1 MSTTTPIVDFVRRYA
16 QSGTSRLH
24 MPGHKGQS
32 LLGFEPWD
40 ITEIKGADELYGADG
55 IIAQSEAN
63 ATRLFGTVHTY
74 YSTEGSSQCI
84 RAMLCLALQA
94 APAAGQRPV
103 LLAARNAH
111 KALLYAAALLDFD
124 IQWLWPAPQ
133 DAGALCS
140 CPVSAAKLTGALQG
154 LAQQG
159 RKPFGVYITS
169 PDYLGGVQD
178 IAALAE
184 VCKDFGVP
192 LLVDNAHGAYLR
204 FLPQGGQHPIA
215 LGAAM
220 CCDSGHKTLP
230 VVTGG
235 AYLHLGKNAPI
246 QDEAAVRNAL
256 ALFGSTSPSYLILQ
270 SLDKCN
276 QVLSEGYLGGVQ
288 DIAALAEVCKDFGV
302 PLLVDNAHGAY
313 LRFLPQG
320 GQHPIALGAAMCCD
334 SGHKTLPV
342 VTGGAYL
349 HLGKNAPIQD
359 EAAVRNALALFGS
372 TSPSYLIL
380 QSLDKCNQVLSEG
393 YPLRLLQ
400 CCGYLTRMRRELN
413 EAAAA
418 KHCPGP
424 LALESEPLKV
434 TLDAATLGMTGTEL
448 AEALRSAK
456 VECEYADP
464 RYVVLMFTPAN
475 PPQDFERLTSAVL
488 HIVENLTGP
497 FPLPEKNDRELLE
510 LEHELHTC
518 CSIRQAVFAPQE
530 QVPTEQA
537 VGRICAM
544 PTVSCP
550 PAIPIVVSGEK
561 ITSAAVRLM
570 QKYHVMQA
578 AVLRKTI

>member
-1 MSTTTPIVDFVRRYA
+1 MSMTTPIVDFVRRYA

-63 ATRLFGTVHTY
+63 ATRLFDTVHTY

-133 DAGALCS
+133 DAGSLCS

-159 RKPFGVYITS
+159 KRPFGVYITS

-178 IAALAE
+178 IAALTE
-184 VCKDFGVP
+184 VCKDFDVP

-235 AYLHLGKNAPI
+235 AYLHLGKNAPV
-246 QDEAAVRNAL
+246 QDETAVRNAL

-276 QVLSEGYLGGVQ
+276 Q
-288 DIAALAEVCKDFGV
+288 I
-302 PLLVDNAHGAY
+302 
-313 LRFLPQG
+313 
-320 GQHPIALGAAMCCD
+320 
-334 SGHKTLPV
+334 
-342 VTGGAYL
+342 
-349 HLGKNAPIQD
+349 
-359 EAAVRNALALFGS
+359 
-372 TSPSYLIL
+372 
-380 QSLDKCNQVLSEG
+380 LSEG

-400 CCGYLTRMRRELN
+400 CCGHLTRLRRELN

-418 KHCPGP
+418 KHCSGP

-434 TLDAATLGMTGTEL
+434 TLDAAVLGLSGTEL
-448 AEALRSAK
+448 AEKLRAAK
-456 VECEYADP
+456 IECEYADP
-464 RYVVLMFTPAN
+464 RYLVLMFTPDN
-475 PPQDFERLTSAVL
+475 PPQDFERLSAAVL
-488 HIVENLTGP
+488 RIAEELAGP
-497 FPLPEKNDRELLE
+497 VTLPEETAGEFAE
-510 LEHELHTC
+510 LERGLHRRCT
-518 CSIRQAVFAPQE
+518 IRQAVFAPQE
-530 QVPTEQA
+530 QLPAEQA

-550 PAIPIVVSGEK
+550 PAIPIVVSGEQ
-561 ITSAAVRLM
+561 ITPAAAAWMKR
-570 QKYHVMQA
+570 YHVEDVSVIREPQ
-578 AVLRKTI
+578 

>member
-1 MSTTTPIVDFVRRYA
+1 MSMTTPIVDFVRRYA

-154 LAQQG
+154 LAQRG
-159 RKPFGVYITS
+159 KRPFGVYITS

-235 AYLHLGKNAPI
+235 AYLHLGKNAPV
-246 QDEAAVRNAL
+246 QDEADVRNAL

-276 QVLSEGYLGGVQ
+276 Q
-288 DIAALAEVCKDFGV
+288 I
-302 PLLVDNAHGAY
+302 
-313 LRFLPQG
+313 
-320 GQHPIALGAAMCCD
+320 
-334 SGHKTLPV
+334 
-342 VTGGAYL
+342 
-349 HLGKNAPIQD
+349 
-359 EAAVRNALALFGS
+359 
-372 TSPSYLIL
+372 
-380 QSLDKCNQVLSEG
+380 LSEG

-400 CCGYLTRMRRELN
+400 CCGHLTRLRRELN

-434 TLDAATLGMTGTEL
+434 TLDAAVLGLSGTEL
-448 AEALRSAK
+448 AEKLRAAK
-456 VECEYADP
+456 IECEYADP
-464 RYVVLMFTPAN
+464 RYLVLMFTPDN
-475 PPQDFERLTSAVL
+475 PPQDSERLSAAVL
-488 HIVENLTGP
+488 RIAEELAGP
-497 FPLPEKNDRELLE
+497 VTLPEETAGEFAALE
-510 LEHELHTC
+510 RGLHRRCT
-518 CSIRQAVFAPQE
+518 IRQAVFAPQE
-530 QVPTEQA
+530 QLPAEQA

-550 PAIPIVVSGEK
+550 PAIPIVVSGEQ
-561 ITSAAVRLM
+561 ITPAAAAWMKR
-570 QKYHVMQA
+570 YHVEEVSVIREPQ
-578 AVLRKTI
+578 

>member
-1 MSTTTPIVDFVRRYA
+1 MSMTTPIVDFVRRYA
-16 QSGTSRLH
+16 QSGTARLH

-32 LLGFEPWD
+32 FLGFEPWD

-140 CPVSAAKLTGALQG
+140 CPVSAAKLTGVLQG

-159 RKPFGVYITS
+159 KRPFGVYITS

-230 VVTGG
+230 VITGG
-235 AYLHLGKNAPI
+235 AYLHLGKNAPV

-276 QVLSEGYLGGVQ
+276 Q
-288 DIAALAEVCKDFGV
+288 
-302 PLLVDNAHGAY
+302 N
-313 LRFLPQG
+313 
-320 GQHPIALGAAMCCD
+320 
-334 SGHKTLPV
+334 
-342 VTGGAYL
+342 
-349 HLGKNAPIQD
+349 
-359 EAAVRNALALFGS
+359 
-372 TSPSYLIL
+372 
-380 QSLDKCNQVLSEG
+380 LSEG

-400 CCGYLTRMRRELN
+400 CCGHLTRLRRKLN

-434 TLDAATLGMTGTEL
+434 TLDAAVLGLSGTEL
-448 AEALRSAK
+448 AEKLRAAK
-456 VECEYADP
+456 IECEYADP
-464 RYVVLMFTPAN
+464 RYLVLMFTPDN
-475 PPQDFERLTSAVL
+475 PPQDFERLSAAVL
-488 HIVENLTGP
+488 RIAEELAGP
-497 FPLPEKNDRELLE
+497 VTLPEETAGEFAE
-510 LEHELHTC
+510 LERGLHRRCT
-518 CSIRQAVFAPQE
+518 IRQAVFAPQE
-530 QVPTEQA
+530 QLPAEQA

-550 PAIPIVVSGEK
+550 PAIPIVVSGEQ
-561 ITSAAVRLM
+561 ITPAAAAWMKR
-570 QKYHVMQA
+570 YHVEEVSVIREPQ
-578 AVLRKTI
+578 

>member
-159 RKPFGVYITS
+159 RKPFGIYVTS

-192 LLVDNAHGAYLR
+192 L
-204 FLPQGGQHPIA
+204 
-215 LGAAM
+215 
-220 CCDSGHKTLP
+220 P
-230 VVTGG
+230 VLTCVFCRR
-235 AYLHLGKNAPI
+235 AVSILLHWARP
-246 QDEAAVRNAL
+246 
-256 ALFGSTSPSYLILQ
+256 
-270 SLDKCN
+270 C
-276 QVLSEGYLGGVQ
+276 
-288 DIAALAEVCKDFGV
+288 
-302 PLLVDNAHGAY
+302 
-313 LRFLPQG
+313 
-320 GQHPIALGAAMCCD
+320 
-334 SGHKTLPV
+334 
-342 VTGGAYL
+342 
-349 HLGKNAPIQD
+349 
-359 EAAVRNALALFGS
+359 
-372 TSPSYLIL
+372 
-380 QSLDKCNQVLSEG
+380 
-393 YPLRLLQ
+393 
-400 CCGYLTRMRRELN
+400 
-413 EAAAA
+413 
-418 KHCPGP
+418 
-424 LALESEPLKV
+424 
-434 TLDAATLGMTGTEL
+434 AATPAIKRCPLSL
-448 AEALRSAK
+448 AAHTCIWAK
-456 VECEYADP
+456 
-464 RYVVLMFTPAN
+464 M
-475 PPQDFERLTSAVL
+475 PPFRTKPLCAMHWHCLVPPVRLT
-488 HIVENLTGP
+488 
-497 FPLPEKNDRELLE
+497 
-510 LEHELHTC
+510 
-518 CSIRQAVFAPQE
+518 
-530 QVPTEQA
+530 
-537 VGRICAM
+537 
-544 PTVSCP
+544 
-550 PAIPIVVSGEK
+550 
-561 ITSAAVRLM
+561 
-570 QKYHVMQA
+570 
-578 AVLRKTI
+578 

>member
-1 MSTTTPIVDFVRRYA
+1 
-16 QSGTSRLH
+16 
-24 MPGHKGQS
+24 
-32 LLGFEPWD
+32 
-40 ITEIKGADELYGADG
+40 
-55 IIAQSEAN
+55 
-63 ATRLFGTVHTY
+63 
-74 YSTEGSSQCI
+74 
-84 RAMLCLALQA
+84 MLC
-94 APAAGQRPV
+94 RV
-103 LLAARNAH
+103 WHSR
-111 KALLYAAALLDFD
+111 
-124 IQWLWPAPQ
+124 
-133 DAGALCS
+133 
-140 CPVSAAKLTGALQG
+140 AKG
-154 LAQQG
+154 
-159 RKPFGVYITS
+159 PFGVYITS
-169 PDYLGGVQD
+169 PD
-178 IAALAE
+178 
-184 VCKDFGVP
+184 
-192 LLVDNAHGAYLR
+192 
-204 FLPQGGQHPIA
+204 
-215 LGAAM
+215 
-220 CCDSGHKTLP
+220 
-230 VVTGG
+230 
-235 AYLHLGKNAPI
+235 
-246 QDEAAVRNAL
+246 
-256 ALFGSTSPSYLILQ
+256 
-270 SLDKCN
+270 
-276 QVLSEGYLGGVQ
+276 YLGGVQ

-400 CCGYLTRMRRELN
+400 CCGYLTRLRRELN

-488 HIVENLTGP
+488 HIVENLPGP

>member
-1 MSTTTPIVDFVRRYA
+1 MSMTTPIVDFVRRYA

-94 APAAGQRPV
+94 APATGQRPV

-159 RKPFGVYITS
+159 KRPFGVYITS

-178 IAALAE
+178 IAALTE

-235 AYLHLGKNAPI
+235 AYLHLGKNAPV

-276 QVLSEGYLGGVQ
+276 Q
-288 DIAALAEVCKDFGV
+288 I
-302 PLLVDNAHGAY
+302 
-313 LRFLPQG
+313 
-320 GQHPIALGAAMCCD
+320 
-334 SGHKTLPV
+334 
-342 VTGGAYL
+342 
-349 HLGKNAPIQD
+349 
-359 EAAVRNALALFGS
+359 
-372 TSPSYLIL
+372 
-380 QSLDKCNQVLSEG
+380 LSEG

-400 CCGYLTRMRRELN
+400 CCGHLTRLRRELN
-413 EAAAA
+413 EVSAA

-434 TLDAATLGMTGTEL
+434 TLDAAVLGLSGTEL
-448 AEALRSAK
+448 AEKLRAAK
-456 VECEYADP
+456 IECEYADP
-464 RYVVLMFTPAN
+464 RYLVLMFTPDN
-475 PPQDFERLTSAVL
+475 PPQDFERLSAAVL
-488 HIVENLTGP
+488 RIAEELAGP
-497 FPLPEKNDRELLE
+497 VTLPEETAGEFAE
-510 LEHELHTC
+510 LERGLHRRCT
-518 CSIRQAVFAPQE
+518 IRQAVFAPQE
-530 QVPTEQA
+530 QLPAEQA

-550 PAIPIVVSGEK
+550 PAIPIVVSGEQ
-561 ITSAAVRLM
+561 ITPAAAAWMKR
-570 QKYHVMQA
+570 YHVEEVSVIREPQ
-578 AVLRKTI
+578 

>member
-1 MSTTTPIVDFVRRYA
+1 MSMTTPIVDFVRQYA

-94 APAAGQRPV
+94 APGQRPV

-140 CPVSAAKLTGALQG
+140 CPVSAAKLADALQG

-159 RKPFGVYITS
+159 QRPFGVYITS

-235 AYLHLGKNAPI
+235 AYLHLGKNAPV

-276 QVLSEGYLGGVQ
+276 Q
-288 DIAALAEVCKDFGV
+288 I
-302 PLLVDNAHGAY
+302 
-313 LRFLPQG
+313 
-320 GQHPIALGAAMCCD
+320 
-334 SGHKTLPV
+334 
-342 VTGGAYL
+342 
-349 HLGKNAPIQD
+349 
-359 EAAVRNALALFGS
+359 
-372 TSPSYLIL
+372 
-380 QSLDKCNQVLSEG
+380 LSEG

-400 CCGYLTRMRRELN
+400 CCGHLTRLRRELN

-434 TLDAATLGMTGTEL
+434 TLDAAVLGLSGTEL
-448 AEALRSAK
+448 AEKLRAAK
-456 VECEYADP
+456 IECEYADP
-464 RYVVLMFTPAN
+464 RYLVLMFTPDN
-475 PPQDFERLTSAVL
+475 PPQDFERLSAAVL
-488 HIVENLTGP
+488 RIAEELVGP
-497 FPLPEKNDRELLE
+497 VTLPEETAGEFAE
-510 LEHELHTC
+510 LERGLHRRCT
-518 CSIRQAVFAPQE
+518 IRQAVFAPQE
-530 QVPTEQA
+530 QLPAEQA

-550 PAIPIVVSGEK
+550 PAIPIVVSGEQ
-561 ITSAAVRLM
+561 ITPAAAAWMKR
-570 QKYHVMQA
+570 YHVEKVSVIRDPQ
-578 AVLRKTI
+578 

>member
-1 MSTTTPIVDFVRRYA
+1 MSMTTPIVDFVRRYA

-140 CPVSAAKLTGALQG
+140 CPVSAAKLADALHG
-154 LAQQG
+154 LVQQG
-159 RKPFGVYITS
+159 QRPFGVYITS

-235 AYLHLGKNAPI
+235 AYLHLGKNAPV

-276 QVLSEGYLGGVQ
+276 Q
-288 DIAALAEVCKDFGV
+288 I
-302 PLLVDNAHGAY
+302 
-313 LRFLPQG
+313 
-320 GQHPIALGAAMCCD
+320 
-334 SGHKTLPV
+334 
-342 VTGGAYL
+342 
-349 HLGKNAPIQD
+349 
-359 EAAVRNALALFGS
+359 
-372 TSPSYLIL
+372 
-380 QSLDKCNQVLSEG
+380 LSEG

-400 CCGYLTRMRRELN
+400 CCGHLTRLRRELN

-434 TLDAATLGMTGTEL
+434 TLDAAVLGLSGTEL
-448 AEALRSAK
+448 AEKLRAAK
-456 VECEYADP
+456 IECEYADP
-464 RYVVLMFTPAN
+464 RYLVLMFTPDN
-475 PPQDFERLTSAVL
+475 PPQDFERLAAAVL
-488 HIVENLTGP
+488 RIAEELVGP
-497 FPLPEKNDRELLE
+497 VTLPEETAGEFAE
-510 LEHELHTC
+510 LERGLHRRCT
-518 CSIRQAVFAPQE
+518 IRQAVFAPQE
-530 QVPTEQA
+530 QLPAEQA

-550 PAIPIVVSGEK
+550 PAIPIVVSGEQ
-561 ITSAAVRLM
+561 ITPAAAAWMKR
-570 QKYHVMQA
+570 YHVEEVSVIREPQ
-578 AVLRKTI
+578 

>member
-1 MSTTTPIVDFVRRYA
+1 MSMTTPIVDFVRRYA

-63 ATRLFGTVHTY
+63 ATRLFGTAHTY

-140 CPVSAAKLTGALQG
+140 CPVSAAKLTGVLQG

-159 RKPFGVYITS
+159 KRPFGVYITS

-235 AYLHLGKNAPI
+235 AYLHLGKNAPV

-276 QVLSEGYLGGVQ
+276 Q
-288 DIAALAEVCKDFGV
+288 I
-302 PLLVDNAHGAY
+302 
-313 LRFLPQG
+313 
-320 GQHPIALGAAMCCD
+320 
-334 SGHKTLPV
+334 
-342 VTGGAYL
+342 
-349 HLGKNAPIQD
+349 
-359 EAAVRNALALFGS
+359 
-372 TSPSYLIL
+372 
-380 QSLDKCNQVLSEG
+380 LSEG

-400 CCGYLTRMRRELN
+400 CCGHLTRLRRELN

-424 LALESEPLKV
+424 LVLENEPLKV
-434 TLDAATLGMTGTEL
+434 TLDAAVLGLSGTEL
-448 AEALRSAK
+448 AEKLRAAK
-456 VECEYADP
+456 IECEYADP
-464 RYVVLMFTPAN
+464 RYLVLMFTPDN
-475 PPQDFERLTSAVL
+475 PPQDFERLTAAVL
-488 HIVENLTGP
+488 RIAEELAGP
-497 FPLPEKNDRELLE
+497 VTLPEEAAGDFAE
-510 LEHELHTC
+510 LERGLHRRCT
-518 CSIRQAVFAPQE
+518 IRQAVFAPQE
-530 QVPTEQA
+530 QLPAEQA

-550 PAIPIVVSGEK
+550 PAIPIVVSGEQ
-561 ITSAAVRLM
+561 ITPAAAAWMKR
-570 QKYHVMQA
+570 YHVEEVSVIREPQ
-578 AVLRKTI
+578 

>member
-1 MSTTTPIVDFVRRYA
+1 MSMTTPIVDFVRRYA

-63 ATRLFGTVHTY
+63 ATRLFDTVHTY

-133 DAGALCS
+133 DAGSLCS

-159 RKPFGVYITS
+159 KRPFGVYISS

-178 IAALAE
+178 IAALTE
-184 VCKDFGVP
+184 VCKDFDVP

-235 AYLHLGKNAPI
+235 AYLHLGKNAPV

-276 QVLSEGYLGGVQ
+276 Q
-288 DIAALAEVCKDFGV
+288 I
-302 PLLVDNAHGAY
+302 
-313 LRFLPQG
+313 
-320 GQHPIALGAAMCCD
+320 
-334 SGHKTLPV
+334 
-342 VTGGAYL
+342 
-349 HLGKNAPIQD
+349 
-359 EAAVRNALALFGS
+359 
-372 TSPSYLIL
+372 
-380 QSLDKCNQVLSEG
+380 LSEG

-400 CCGYLTRMRRELN
+400 CCGHLTRLRRELN

-418 KHCPGP
+418 KHCSGP

-434 TLDAATLGMTGTEL
+434 TLDAAVLGLSGTEL
-448 AEALRSAK
+448 AEKLRAAK
-456 VECEYADP
+456 IECEYADP
-464 RYVVLMFTPAN
+464 RYLVLMFTPDN
-475 PPQDFERLTSAVL
+475 PPQDFERLSAAVL
-488 HIVENLTGP
+488 RIAEELAGP
-497 FPLPEKNDRELLE
+497 VTLPEETAGEFAE
-510 LEHELHTC
+510 LERGLHRRCT
-518 CSIRQAVFAPQE
+518 IRQAVFAPQE
-530 QVPTEQA
+530 QLPAEQA

-550 PAIPIVVSGEK
+550 PAIPIVVSGEQ
-561 ITSAAVRLM
+561 ITPAAAAWMKR
-570 QKYHVMQA
+570 YHVEDVSVIREPQ
-578 AVLRKTI
+578 

>member
-1 MSTTTPIVDFVRRYA
+1 MSVTTPIVDFVRRYA

-133 DAGALCS
+133 DAGSLCS

-159 RKPFGVYITS
+159 KRPFGVYITS

-178 IAALAE
+178 IAALTE
-184 VCKDFGVP
+184 VCKDFDVP

-235 AYLHLGKNAPI
+235 AYLHLGKNAPV

-276 QVLSEGYLGGVQ
+276 Q
-288 DIAALAEVCKDFGV
+288 I
-302 PLLVDNAHGAY
+302 
-313 LRFLPQG
+313 
-320 GQHPIALGAAMCCD
+320 
-334 SGHKTLPV
+334 
-342 VTGGAYL
+342 
-349 HLGKNAPIQD
+349 
-359 EAAVRNALALFGS
+359 
-372 TSPSYLIL
+372 
-380 QSLDKCNQVLSEG
+380 LSEG

-400 CCGYLTRMRRELN
+400 CCGHLTRLRRELN

-424 LALESEPLKV
+424 LVLESEPLKV
-434 TLDAATLGMTGTEL
+434 TLDAAVLGLSGTEL
-448 AEALRSAK
+448 AEKLRAAK
-456 VECEYADP
+456 IECEYADP
-464 RYVVLMFTPAN
+464 RYLVLMFTPDN
-475 PPQDFERLTSAVL
+475 PPQDFERLSAAVL
-488 HIVENLTGP
+488 RIAEELAGP
-497 FPLPEKNDRELLE
+497 VTLPEETAGEFAE
-510 LEHELHTC
+510 LERGLHRHCT
-518 CSIRQAVFAPQE
+518 IRQAVFAPQE
-530 QVPTEQA
+530 QLPAEQA

-550 PAIPIVVSGEK
+550 PAIPIVVSGEQ
-561 ITSAAVRLM
+561 ITPAAAAWMKR
-570 QKYHVMQA
+570 YHVEEVSVIREPQ
-578 AVLRKTI
+578 

>member
-1 MSTTTPIVDFVRRYA
+1 MSMTTPIVDFVRRYA

-63 ATRLFGTVHTY
+63 ATRLFDTVHTY

-133 DAGALCS
+133 DAGSLCS

-159 RKPFGVYITS
+159 KRPFGVYITS

-178 IAALAE
+178 IAALTE
-184 VCKDFGVP
+184 VCKDFDVR

-235 AYLHLGKNAPI
+235 AYLHLGKNAPV

-276 QVLSEGYLGGVQ
+276 Q
-288 DIAALAEVCKDFGV
+288 I
-302 PLLVDNAHGAY
+302 
-313 LRFLPQG
+313 
-320 GQHPIALGAAMCCD
+320 
-334 SGHKTLPV
+334 
-342 VTGGAYL
+342 
-349 HLGKNAPIQD
+349 
-359 EAAVRNALALFGS
+359 
-372 TSPSYLIL
+372 
-380 QSLDKCNQVLSEG
+380 LSEG

-400 CCGYLTRMRRELN
+400 CCGHLTRLRRELN

-418 KHCPGP
+418 KHCSGP

-434 TLDAATLGMTGTEL
+434 TLDAAVLGLSGTEL
-448 AEALRSAK
+448 AEKLRAAK
-456 VECEYADP
+456 IECEYADP
-464 RYVVLMFTPAN
+464 RYLVLMFTPDN
-475 PPQDFERLTSAVL
+475 PPQDFERLSAAVL
-488 HIVENLTGP
+488 RIAEELAGP
-497 FPLPEKNDRELLE
+497 VTLPEETAGEFAE
-510 LEHELHTC
+510 LERGLHRRCT
-518 CSIRQAVFAPQE
+518 IRQAVFAPQE
-530 QVPTEQA
+530 QLPAEQA

-550 PAIPIVVSGEK
+550 PAIPIVVSGEQ
-561 ITSAAVRLM
+561 ITPAAAAWMKR
-570 QKYHVMQA
+570 YHVEDVSVIREPQ
-578 AVLRKTI
+578 

>member
-159 RKPFGVYITS
+159 RKPFGIYVTS

-235 AYLHLGKNAPI
+235 AYLHLGKNAPV

-276 QVLSEGYLGGVQ
+276 Q
-288 DIAALAEVCKDFGV
+288 I
-302 PLLVDNAHGAY
+302 
-313 LRFLPQG
+313 
-320 GQHPIALGAAMCCD
+320 
-334 SGHKTLPV
+334 
-342 VTGGAYL
+342 
-349 HLGKNAPIQD
+349 
-359 EAAVRNALALFGS
+359 
-372 TSPSYLIL
+372 
-380 QSLDKCNQVLSEG
+380 LSEG

-400 CCGYLTRMRRELN
+400 CCGHLTRLRRELN

-418 KHCPGP
+418 KHCPGL
-424 LALESEPLKV
+424 LALKSEPLKV
-434 TLDAATLGMTGTEL
+434 TLDAAVLGLSGTEL
-448 AEALRSAK
+448 AEKLRAAK
-456 VECEYADP
+456 IECEYADP
-464 RYVVLMFTPAN
+464 RYLVLMFTPDN
-475 PPQDFERLTSAVL
+475 PPQDFERLTAAVL
-488 HIVENLTGP
+488 RIAEELAGP
-497 FPLPEKNDRELLE
+497 VTLPEETAGEFAE
-510 LEHELHTC
+510 LERGLHRRCT
-518 CSIRQAVFAPQE
+518 IRQAVFAPQE
-530 QVPTEQA
+530 QLPAEQA

-550 PAIPIVVSGEK
+550 PAIPIVVSGEQ
-561 ITSAAVRLM
+561 ITPAATAWMKR
-570 QKYHVMQA
+570 YHVEEVSVIREPQ
-578 AVLRKTI
+578 

>member
-1 MSTTTPIVDFVRRYA
+1 MSMTTPIVDFVRRYA

-40 ITEIKGADELYGADG
+40 ITEIKGADELYGAGG

-74 YSTEGSSQCI
+74 YSTEGSSQCV

-140 CPVSAAKLTGALQG
+140 CPVSAAKLTGVLQG

-159 RKPFGVYITS
+159 KRPFGVYITS

-184 VCKDFGVP
+184 VCKDFDVP

-235 AYLHLGKNAPI
+235 AYLHLGKNAPV

-276 QVLSEGYLGGVQ
+276 Q
-288 DIAALAEVCKDFGV
+288 I
-302 PLLVDNAHGAY
+302 
-313 LRFLPQG
+313 
-320 GQHPIALGAAMCCD
+320 
-334 SGHKTLPV
+334 
-342 VTGGAYL
+342 
-349 HLGKNAPIQD
+349 
-359 EAAVRNALALFGS
+359 
-372 TSPSYLIL
+372 
-380 QSLDKCNQVLSEG
+380 LSEG

-400 CCGYLTRMRRELN
+400 CCGHLTRLRRELN

-434 TLDAATLGMTGTEL
+434 TLDAAVLGLSGTEL
-448 AEALRSAK
+448 AEKLRAAK
-456 VECEYADP
+456 IECEYADP
-464 RYVVLMFTPAN
+464 RYLVLMFTPDN
-475 PPQDFERLTSAVL
+475 PPQDFERLSAAVL
-488 HIVENLTGP
+488 RIAEELAGP
-497 FPLPEKNDRELLE
+497 VTLPEETAGEFAALE
-510 LEHELHTC
+510 RGLHRRCT
-518 CSIRQAVFAPQE
+518 IRQAVFAPQE
-530 QVPTEQA
+530 QLPAEQA

-550 PAIPIVVSGEK
+550 PAIPIVVSGEQ
-561 ITSAAVRLM
+561 ITPAAAAWMKR
-570 QKYHVMQA
+570 YHVEEVSVIREPQ
-578 AVLRKTI
+578 